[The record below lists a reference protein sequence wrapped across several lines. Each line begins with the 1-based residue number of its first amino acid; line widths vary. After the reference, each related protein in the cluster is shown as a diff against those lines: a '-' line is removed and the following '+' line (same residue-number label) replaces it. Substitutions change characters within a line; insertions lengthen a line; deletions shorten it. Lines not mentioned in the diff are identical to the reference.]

1 MIDPEASSDDTPG
14 IIASRV
20 KTTPELTG
28 NLRAHS
34 VRLPK
39 AAEEASGIRV
49 LGRTIRSIVYTT
61 DIAIIRNCD
70 ADAVFAV
77 YPFTPQ
83 QIISKAIM
91 EASAIPVFAGVG
103 GGTTAGARSA
113 MLAQD
118 AEADGAYGV
127 VLNAPA
133 SYTTLEMVSRVID
146 IPVIVTVIDAD
157 HDVVANRIAAG
168 ASILNVA
175 AGSSTAKVVADI
187 RKEFP
192 DVPLIATGGPTE
204 QSIEETV
211 EAGANAIICTPP
223 TSKELFSQM
232 MNRYRDS
239 SEVHSAMP
247 ASRSI
252 SEASL
257 REIEA
262 RMREIRDAGFL
273 NEK

>member
-1 MIDPEASSDDTPG
+1 MTESDEAASMTVTP
-14 IIASRV
+14 RV
-20 KTTPELTG
+20 LRTPELTG

-34 VRLPK
+34 VRLPE
-39 AAEEASGIRV
+39 AAQEASGIRV

-103 GGTTAGARSA
+103 EGRRPVHARLRSRKTPRPMA
-113 MLAQD
+113 RMASCSTHR
-118 AEADGAYGV
+118 
-127 VLNAPA
+127 P

-146 IPVIVTVIDAD
+146 IPVIVTVVDAD
-157 HDVVANRIAAG
+157 RDVVANRIAAG

-175 AGSSTAKVVADI
+175 AGAATAQVVADI
-187 RKEFP
+187 REEFP
-192 DVPLIATGGPTE
+192 DVPLIATGGSSE
-204 QSIEETV
+204 ESIRATV
-211 EAGANAIICTPP
+211 EAGANAVICTPP
-223 TSKELFSQM
+223 TNKELFSGM
-232 MNRYRDS
+232 MKRYRES
-239 SEVHSAMP
+239 SDIHATTP
-247 ASRSI
+247 ANARGLSD
-252 SEASL
+252 ASL

-262 RMREIRDAGFL
+262 RLREIRDAGFL
-273 NEK
+273 DR

>member
-1 MIDPEASSDDTPG
+1 MTESDEAASMTVTP
-14 IIASRV
+14 RV
-20 KTTPELTG
+20 LRTPELTG

-34 VRLPK
+34 VRLPE
-39 AAEEASGIRV
+39 AAQEASGIRV

-103 GGTTAGARSA
+103 GGTTAGPRSA
-113 MLAQD
+113 ALAQD

-146 IPVIVTVIDAD
+146 IPVIVTVVDAD
-157 HDVVANRIAAG
+157 RDVVANRIALEMPPPVPPPSTSPLAPRRPRWSPISGRSFPTCPSSPRAG
-168 ASILNVA
+168 RARRAFARRSRRVRTP
-175 AGSSTAKVVADI
+175 SSARPRRT
-187 RKEFP
+187 R
-192 DVPLIATGGPTE
+192 
-204 QSIEETV
+204 S
-211 EAGANAIICTPP
+211 
-223 TSKELFSQM
+223 
-232 MNRYRDS
+232 Y
-239 SEVHSAMP
+239 
-247 ASRSI
+247 SR
-252 SEASL
+252 E
-257 REIEA
+257 
-262 RMREIRDAGFL
+262 
-273 NEK
+273 

>member
-1 MIDPEASSDDTPG
+1 MTESDEAASMTVTP
-14 IIASRV
+14 RV
-20 KTTPELTG
+20 LRTPELTG

-34 VRLPK
+34 VRLPE
-39 AAEEASGIRV
+39 AAQEASGIRV

-118 AEADGAYGV
+118 AEGDGAYGV

-146 IPVIVTVIDAD
+146 IPVIVTVVDAD
-157 HDVVANRIAAG
+157 RDVVANRIAAG

-175 AGSSTAKVVADI
+175 AGAATAQVVADI
-187 RKEFP
+187 REEFP
-192 DVPLIATGGPTE
+192 DVPLIATGGSSE
-204 QSIEETV
+204 ESIRATV
-211 EAGANAIICTPP
+211 EAGANAVICTPP
-223 TSKELFSQM
+223 TNKELFSGM
-232 MNRYRDS
+232 MKRYRES
-239 SEVHSAMP
+239 SDIHATTPSNARGL
-247 ASRSI
+247 SD
-252 SEASL
+252 ASL

-262 RMREIRDAGFL
+262 RLREIRDAGFL
-273 NEK
+273 DR

>member
-1 MIDPEASSDDTPG
+1 MTESDEAASMTVTP
-14 IIASRV
+14 RV
-20 KTTPELTG
+20 LRTPELTG

-34 VRLPK
+34 VRLPE
-39 AAEEASGIRV
+39 AAQEASGIRV

-103 GGTTAGARSA
+103 GGTTAGPRSA
-113 MLAQD
+113 ALAQD

-146 IPVIVTVIDAD
+146 IPVIVTVVDAD
-157 HDVVANRIAAG
+157 RDVVANRIAAG

-175 AGSSTAKVVADI
+175 AGVPTCPSSP
-187 RKEFP
+187 R
-192 DVPLIATGGPTE
+192 
-204 QSIEETV
+204 
-211 EAGANAIICTPP
+211 AGRARRAFARRSRRVRTP
-223 TSKELFSQM
+223 
-232 MNRYRDS
+232 S
-239 SEVHSAMP
+239 SARPRRTRSY
-247 ASRSI
+247 SR
-252 SEASL
+252 E
-257 REIEA
+257 
-262 RMREIRDAGFL
+262 
-273 NEK
+273 

>member
-1 MIDPEASSDDTPG
+1 MTESGEITSTTVTP
-14 IIASRV
+14 RV
-20 KTTPELTG
+20 LRTPELTG

-34 VRLPK
+34 VRLPE
-39 AAEEASGIRV
+39 AAQEASGIRV

-83 QIISKAIM
+83 QIISKALM

-118 AEADGAYGV
+118 AEGDGAYGV

-146 IPVIVTVIDAD
+146 IPVIVTVVDASEE
-157 HDVVANRIAAG
+157 VIANRIAAG

-175 AGSSTAKVVADI
+175 AGSKTAQVVAEI
-187 RKEFP
+187 REEFP

-204 QSIEETV
+204 KSIEETV

-223 TSKELFSQM
+223 TSRELFSGM
-232 MNRYRDS
+232 MERYRES
-239 SEVHSAMP
+239 SDIHSTTPNARGL
-247 ASRSI
+247 SD
-252 SEASL
+252 ASL

-262 RMREIRDAGFL
+262 RLREIRDAGFIDR
-273 NEK
+273 